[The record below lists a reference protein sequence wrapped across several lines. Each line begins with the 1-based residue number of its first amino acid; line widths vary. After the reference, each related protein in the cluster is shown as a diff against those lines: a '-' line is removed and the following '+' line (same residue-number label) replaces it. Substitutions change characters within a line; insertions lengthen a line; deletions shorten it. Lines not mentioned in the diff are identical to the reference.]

1 MSLIRLPDELP
12 TLRSPVLIAA
22 FEGWNDAGEC
32 ATVALDVLADGLVVS
47 ELAQVDG
54 EPLFDL
60 QQARPTVR
68 TRQDGGRAIDWPNLE
83 LSWARTEGAR
93 GDVVLLRGAEPNLRW
108 RSFCS
113 ELIDLARVLD
123 VQLVLTVGALQVDV
137 PHTRPVP
144 LTLTAAD
151 PELGWDL
158 DLRPSTYEGPTGI
171 TGVLHVTAAA
181 AGLPSLSLWAGVP
194 HYLAATP
201 YLRGGLVLVER
212 IAGLIGVDVP
222 LARLAR
228 DAAAQTDEI
237 TALIEADPELAEY
250 VTELESRTDTA
261 EAEVGEGLPEPEIS
275 AEDRVAELERY
286 LRGER

>member
-1 MSLIRLPDELP
+1 MGLIRLPDELP
-12 TLRSPVLIAA
+12 ALRNPVLVAA

-32 ATVALDVLADGLVVS
+32 ASLALDVLADVLDAE

-60 QQARPTVR
+60 QQTRPTVR
-68 TRQDGGRAIDWPNLE
+68 TRPDGGRAIDWPNLE
-83 LSWARTEGAR
+83 LSWAVTDGAR
-93 GDVVLLRGAEPNLRW
+93 GDLLLLRGNEPNLRW
-108 RSFCS
+108 RSFCA
-113 ELIDLARVLD
+113 ELIDVARALD

-144 LTLTAAD
+144 VTLTAAD

-158 DLRPSTYEGPTGI
+158 ELRPSTYEGPTGI

-194 HYLAATP
+194 HYLASTP
-201 YLRGGLVLVER
+201 YLRGGLMLAER
-212 IAGLIGVDVP
+212 ICALLGIDAP
-222 LARLAR
+222 LGRLAR
-228 DAAAQTDEI
+228 DAAEQNDEI
-237 TALIEADPELAEY
+237 SGLIAADPELTEY
-250 VTELESRTDTA
+250 VAELEARADTA

-275 AEDRVAELERY
+275 AEDLVAELERY